1 LIRRVEVNLGNR
13 SYPIL
18 IGENLLAALGTEVRA
33 RIHGER
39 VLVISNPTVRGLYG
53 KRAEESLAG
62 AGLTVVWGEMPD
74 GEEYKTL
81 ETVSRLYDL
90 AVEAELDRGCAV
102 VGLGGGVVGDT
113 AGFVAATYMRGVP
126 FVQVPTTLLAQVDSS
141 VGGKVGVNH
150 PKGKNMIGAFYQP
163 RLVLADIGTLASLPS
178 GEIRAGLAE
187 VIKYGVIWDAPF
199 FNWLEENVERL
210 LELDPDAITYAVAQ
224 ACGIK
229 ADVVAADETEQGRR
243 QILNY
248 GHTFGHA
255 VEALTGYRRFRHG
268 EAVAIGMATA
278 ARMAER
284 MGILGSGDR
293 QRIEAL
299 IVRTGLPVEMPRDFT
314 AEQYL
319 EAMAH
324 DKKARSG
331 VLTFVLP
338 SAIGKVQLQALS
350 PSQLLSL
357 RLIR

>member
-1 LIRRVEVNLGNR
+1 MIRRVEVGLGDR

-18 IGENLLAALGTEVRA
+18 IGEGLLGSLGMEVRA
-33 RIHGER
+33 RVPGER
-39 VLVISNPTVRGLYG
+39 VMVVSNPTVRTLYG

-62 AGLTVVWGEMPD
+62 AGLDVTWGEMPD
-74 GEEYKTL
+74 GEAYKTL

-90 AVEAELDRGCAV
+90 AIEAELDRGCAV

-113 AGFVAATYMRGVP
+113 AGFVAATYMRGIP
-126 FVQVPTTLLAQVDSS
+126 FVQVPTTLLSQVDSS

-163 RLVLADIGTLASLPS
+163 RLVLADTVTLASLPPR
-178 GEIRAGLAE
+178 EIRAGLAE
-187 VIKYGVIWDAPF
+187 VIKYGVIWDASF
-199 FNWLEENVERL
+199 FNWLEENIEGL
-210 LELDPDAITYAVAQ
+210 LELDAEAITYAVAR

-229 ADVVAADETEQGRR
+229 AEVVAADETEQGRR

-255 VEALTGYRRFRHG
+255 VESLTAYRRFRHG
-268 EAVAIGMATA
+268 EAVAIGMAAA
-278 ARMAER
+278 ARMAEG
-284 MGILGSGDR
+284 MGLLASGDR
-293 QRIEAL
+293 RRIEGL
-299 IVRTGLPVEMPRDFT
+299 IVRAGLPVKLPRDFT

-338 SAIGKVQLQALS
+338 SAIGEVQLQALS
-350 PSQLLSL
+350 PSRLLSL
-357 RLIR
+357 NLIG